1 MATRYP
7 TYNSENRRSIA
18 QVPSIDRADLRE
30 EAKSASA
37 MAEGANKIMNY
48 AFKKLDD
55 KAKIQGEEYGAANPQ
70 EAMQQTKGQ
79 DTTFDQYAY
88 GAAVK
93 VASAQVETEARK
105 EMGNALLEW
114 KDSKGDPEGLK
125 TKLFNINAGF
135 SNAMGGMDAVSA
147 ASLNE
152 TLTRLSNSAYLD
164 YTQGW
169 MKEQRD
175 ALKTATYIGID
186 QRLKDAEL
194 MARSDISP
202 ELFNEN
208 LEFEIQSLTN
218 MMQGTRLSEKEISSA
233 VTTLVS
239 RTHKA
244 RVRGEFLRA
253 PDKQAYADSFQDDF
267 NKKEGSS
274 RGLGDQESKTLHNEM
289 LTKINRLDT
298 IRSSQLKA
306 MDKKFGGLKEIVLKG
321 FNTGPELIK
330 LKNEAKELGY
340 GDLYL
345 EIEQL
350 EEDFENYYRPM
361 KEMNVEQAQEFINDL
376 QDGALA
382 DEGMNER
389 KIEIKEAL
397 ESIFAKNKS
406 NRADEDK
413 SLNDRISTMEKIVN
427 KGLDAGFKNM
437 ESLLAEAEEVGNV
450 EAITKMT
457 NLIEA
462 SKVLGRFNDMSQKA
476 LEGEINQLQYAIS
489 KNKVNNYEVELL
501 GNAEKILDNKKS
513 NRADEDK
520 VLQEV
525 IGILKEGKKPTQK
538 LNDEAAE
545 IFSRYKD
552 TDYQDLVSDALK
564 TYALLELG
572 EDLSAKDLKDVVDS
586 VIAEAKQFGHDNQ
599 KNERIASLKKLQ
611 SNMKTALAND
621 PVAWAEQT
629 REDFPSLSFIENADG
644 KMEFDPES
652 VKKRIEYM
660 QAWSAEM
667 NIEPKYF
674 TEANKTDLIN
684 FYNVSNSEDKLRVI
698 TNISKTFGIDSL
710 DALKELHDTT
720 DGKSLAHIGYLNFNG
735 NQQIAQDA
743 FLGMEMS
750 AEDVVTY
757 FPEGG
762 DVKNVMNEE
771 ITVILAGQRFPP
783 NTLAQIANTAKF
795 AYMARHQQRGLDGF
809 DNDLWEQSLQEAS
822 GAIYKNGQQFGGI
835 IEFDPDRNGQKHQV
849 MIPNNI
855 NANTFDKTIMERL
868 IPSVFMMN
876 TNGATLHHVNEA
888 TGEVIPFDVST
899 EDKWNDL
906 RDRFHLSSIDT
917 DNVYISM
924 YASTNYNYSE
934 NEGIGY
940 FVDKDGEKIILNLR
954 TLADDLGLMK

>member
-7 TYNSENRRSIA
+7 TYNSENRRSLA

-30 EAKSASA
+30 EVKGANA
-37 MAEGANKIMNY
+37 MAQGANKIMNY
-48 AFKKLDD
+48 AFNKLDD
-55 KAKIQGEEYGAANPQ
+55 KAKIQGQEYGAANPQ

-114 KDSKGDPEGLK
+114 KDSKADPEGLK
-125 TKLFNINAGF
+125 AKLFNINAGF

-147 ASLNE
+147 ANLNE

-175 ALKTATYIGID
+175 ALKTATYIGVD
-186 QRLKDAEL
+186 QRFKDAEL

-208 LEFEIQSLTN
+208 LEFEIQSLTE

-253 PDKQAYADSFQDDF
+253 SDKQGYADSFQDDF

-289 LTKINRLDT
+289 LTKINRLGT
-298 IRSSQLKA
+298 IRSSQFKG

-321 FNTGPELIK
+321 FNAGPELIK
-330 LKNEAKELGY
+330 LKNEAKELNY

-361 KEMNVEQAQEFINDL
+361 KEMNVEQAEQFINDL

-389 KIEIKEAL
+389 KLEIKEAL

-413 SLNDRISTMEKIVN
+413 SLNDRFSTMEKIVN
-427 KGLDAGFKNM
+427 KGLDVGFEKM

-450 EAITKMT
+450 EVITKMT
-457 NLIEA
+457 KLIEA
-462 SKVLGRFNDMSQKA
+462 HKVLGRFNDMSQKA
-476 LEGEINQLQYAIS
+476 LQGDL
-489 KNKVNNYEVELL
+489 NKLRDIIENTTVSGYEVELL
-501 GNAEKILDNKKS
+501 ANGEKILDNKKS

-520 VLQEV
+520 VLQEY
-525 IGILKEGKKPTQK
+525 IKQLKEGNVPTQE
-538 LNDEAAE
+538 LNDQAAE

-552 TDYQDLVSDALK
+552 TDMRDLVSGALQ
-564 TYALLELG
+564 TYALLEQG
-572 EDLSAKDLKDVVDS
+572 EDLSAEDLKLAIDGIV
-586 VIAEAKQFGHDNQ
+586 AEAEKFGYDNQ
-599 KNERIASLKKLQ
+599 KSERIASLEKLQ
-611 SNMKTALAND
+611 ANMKTALAND

-629 REDFPSLSFIENADG
+629 REDFPAFQYISVNG
-644 KMEFDPES
+644 KMEFEPGS

-667 NIEPKYF
+667 QLGTPKYF
-674 TEANKTDLIN
+674 TEAEKTELVN
-684 FYNVSNSEDKLRVI
+684 YYNVNNSEEKLRII
-698 TNISKTFGIDSL
+698 TNIADNFGIDAL
-710 DALKELHDTT
+710 DALQELHDTT
-720 DGKSLAHIGYLNFNG
+720 DGKSLAHIGYLNYNG

-762 DVKNVMNEE
+762 EVKQVMNEE
-771 ITVILAGQRFPP
+771 ITVLLAGLHFPP
-783 NTLAQIANTAKF
+783 NTLAQIGNTAKF

-809 DNDLWEQSLQEAS
+809 DDDLWEQSLQEAS

-835 IEFDPDRNGQKHQV
+835 IDFDPDNNGKDHKV

-855 NANTFDKTIMERL
+855 NAKDFQENIIDNIN
-868 IPSVFMMN
+868 PSLFEFV
-876 TNGATLHHVNEA
+876 TGATLHHVNET
-888 TGEVIPFDVST
+888 TGKVTAFDVST
-899 EDKWNDL
+899 DDKWDDL
-906 RDRFHLSSIDT
+906 RDRFHFSSVDG
-917 DNVYISM
+917 DNVHISM
-924 YASTNYNYSE
+924 YAAKNYNP
-934 NEGIGY
+934 NDNQGIGF
-940 FVDKDGEKIILNLR
+940 FVDKDGEKILLNLR
-954 TLADDLGLMK
+954 VLADRLGQMK